1 MIKAASYIDGERT
14 DSNNAEKTGSLNE
27 FGSLPY
33 FTYIKV
39 DSK

>member
-1 MIKAASYIDGERT
+1 MTVEKGLI
-14 DSNNAEKTGSLNE
+14 NAEKTGSLNE